1 MPFNKKKSYDLLKSN
16 KKSSLSSGGLYTKKP
31 NPNCKD
37 CPHRPP
43 KNLTPFSSIS
53 SSTGLIS
60 RLPKQKNT
68 KKLHKILKEKM
79 SSRMCA

>member
-1 MPFNKKKSYDLLKSN
+1 MPFNKKRSYDLLKSN
-16 KKSSLSSGGLYTKKP
+16 KKSTLSSGTFTKKT

-37 CPHRPP
+37 CPHRPS
-43 KNLTPFSSIS
+43 KSLTPSSSSS

-68 KKLHKILKEKM
+68 KNFIKYYEFISLMYAQE
-79 SSRMCA
+79 

>member
-16 KKSSLSSGGLYTKKP
+16 KKSSLSSESYTKKS
-31 NPNCKD
+31 NSNYRD

-43 KNLTPFSSIS
+43 KSLTPSSSSS

-68 KKLHKILKEKM
+68 KKLHKIL
-79 SSRMCA
+79 

>member
-16 KKSSLSSGGLYTKKP
+16 KKSSLSSGSYTKKP

-43 KNLTPFSSIS
+43 KSLTPSSSSS

-60 RLPKQKNT
+60 RLQEHKNT
-68 KKLHKILKEKM
+68 KKPHKML
-79 SSRMCA
+79 

>member
-1 MPFNKKKSYDLLKSN
+1 MPFNKKKSYNLLKPD
-16 KKSSLSSGGLYTKKP
+16 KKTSLSSGSYTKKP
-31 NPNCKD
+31 NLNCKD

-43 KNLTPFSSIS
+43 KSLTPSS

-68 KKLHKILKEKM
+68 KKLHKIL
-79 SSRMCA
+79 